1 MPKVESVLKTEAVL
15 TWEIPAWDGGANI
28 NNYVIEKRELPME
41 SWVKCGGTRLTTAQI
56 KGLSPGHKYEFRVYA
71 ENVYGRSNPSV
82 PSSPCETPAPDIK
95 KARRKVYELDETGK
109 KIRGTKETVDNYD
122 KFVFDIYS
130 KYVAQAVDIK
140 YESVYEY
147 YDIHEEIGVGAFGVV
162 HRCSEQK
169 TGNIFAAKFIPVS
182 SAIEKELI
190 RKEIDI
196 MNQLHHHKLI
206 NLHDAFEDDDEMVL
220 IFEFLSGGELF
231 ERITAEGYIMSEAE
245 VINYMRQ
252 ICEGL
257 KHMHEKNIIH
267 LDVKPEN
274 IMCQTRNTT
283 NVKLIDF
290 GLATKIDPNEVVKI
304 STGTAE
310 FAAPE
315 IVERDPVGFYTDM
328 WAVGVL
334 AYVLLSGLSP
344 FAGTSDIDTL
354 KNVKACDWDFDED
367 SFFSVSNEAKDFIR
381 KLLTKNK
388 EKRMTAHECLI
399 HSWLV
404 GETQKE
410 DKLNTKRHEKY
421 RDSIRMKYPNWDS
434 YLVPMG
440 KMSEYSSLRQ
450 LDVNK
455 YKIHESVVDRRQA
468 APRFVIRPSSAFCYE
483 GQSAKFSCRVIACA
497 QATVS
502 WFHNNCELRQS
513 VKYMKRYGGDDYAFI
528 INRVKTEDR
537 GEYII
542 RAENHWGVREEFVF
556 LDVKPLPPISP
567 QYRPEVA
574 PVRKRKALDYSA
586 FQEEK
591 DSAPFFTFHLRPRV
605 IQLRGN
611 VKLLACLTGKPS
623 PEVKWYKDGRELNKN
638 TFTQTFSDGVATL
651 EVTNVSTADSGKYK
665 CVANNS
671 HGTDETSAV
680 VIVEDGKLTEDQLES
695 LKSRYKDRRYDPSKD
710 TTYTTSSSSSR
721 VEQSSSSSHKS
732 ETTHHTQSSSHKSSS
747 QSSSQVVT
755 DNTLSQSSKRLQ
767 KPYGGARS
775 RSATKDLDVPD
786 DSLMHPPVFKASL
799 NDCTVID
806 GEPLS
811 LKCTVDGDPDPK
823 VEWHKDGTLL
833 TSSDIIDL
841 KYRNGVATL
850 EINEVFPEDGG
861 AYVCKAIN
869 SLGSAQTT
877 CKLTIK
883 PMSEGGKKSGSSG
896 SKSGDKPPRIS
907 EHVESKVVEDGS
919 QVYLQCKITGAKK
932 FDVVWLHNDKEI
944 KPSKDFQYETV
955 GDVYKL
961 SISEIF
967 PEDSGTYTC
976 EAFNDAGEAFS
987 TCTLFVKVANE
998 EAKGPTFKSFPR
1010 SITIC
1015 EGQKAEFSLEMDKPP
1030 LKVTW
1035 FKDGKP
1041 VDENDSKYK
1050 FTLDGKKKFSLEMV
1064 NSSLNDIGMYSV
1076 KVTSK
1081 KGESTAA
1088 VACNIIAQD
1097 DL

>member
-1 MPKVESVLKTEAVL
+1 VAEDENHILSAIDES
-15 TWEIPAWDGGANI
+15 
-28 NNYVIEKRELPME
+28 
-41 SWVKCGGTRLTTAQI
+41 
-56 KGLSPGHKYEFRVYA
+56 
-71 ENVYGRSNPSV
+71 
-82 PSSPCETPAPDIK
+82 
-95 KARRKVYELDETGK
+95 GK
-109 KIRGTKETVDNYD
+109 IIRGTGDKQDNYD
-122 KFVFDIYS
+122 TFVFDVYS
-130 KYVAQAVDIK
+130 KYIPAPVEIQT
-140 YESVYEY
+140 ESVYEN
-147 YDIHEEIGVGAFGVV
+147 YDILEEIGTGAFGVV
-162 HRCSEQK
+162 HRCREKK
-169 TGNIFAAKFIPVS
+169 TGNHFAAKFIPVS
-182 SAIEKELI
+182 HPMEKALI

-196 MNQLHHHKLI
+196 MNQLHHPKLI
-206 NLHDAFEDDDEMVL
+206 NLHDAFEDEDEMVL
-220 IFEFLSGGELF
+220 IYEFLSGGELF
-231 ERITAEGYIMSEAE
+231 ERITSEGYNMSEAE
-245 VINYMRQ
+245 VVNYMRQ
-252 ICEGL
+252 VCEGV

-267 LDVKPEN
+267 LDIKPEN
-274 IMCQTRNTT
+274 IMCTKKDTT
-283 NVKLIDF
+283 DVKLIDF
-290 GLATKIDPNEVVKI
+290 GLATKLDPNELVKI

-315 IVERDPVGFYTDM
+315 IVEREPVGFYTDM

-344 FAGTSDIDTL
+344 FAGENDIETL

-732 ETTHHTQSSSHKSSS
+732 ETTHHTQSSSSSSHKSSS

-799 NDCTVID
+799 NDCTVVD

-883 PMSEGGKKSGSSG
+883 PMGEGGKKSGSSG

-998 EAKGPTFKSFPR
+998 EAKGPTFKTFPR

-1064 NSSLNDIGMYSV
+1064 NSVLNDIGMYSV